1 MGCRVG
7 GCKELARVDM
17 VGGGTNGS
25 WVAKRERERERERHT
40 HTHKNTEGQVTHGT
54 GIHGNTEGLMYNLC
68 VTEEQQ
74 LNDRLG
80 EVKRGERI
88 RGLVVLF
95 SEDS

>member
-1 MGCRVG
+1 MKIAPMGCRVG

-17 VGGGTNGS
+17 VGGGTNG
-25 WVAKRERERERERHT
+25 WMIRWMQK
-40 HTHKNTEGQVTHGT
+40 
-54 GIHGNTEGLMYNLC
+54 GNTEGLMYNLC

-80 EVKRGERI
+80 VVKRGERV